1 MSNFALKKQVVL
13 IELSFTVQNEGVCV
27 CGGYEHSGPAAL
39 FSV

>member
-13 IELSFTVQNEGVCV
+13 IELSFTVQNEGVCG
-27 CGGYEHSGPAAL
+27 GGYEHSGPAAL